1 MDDAYIRQTWS
12 LTKRELKHWY
22 RSRPQI
28 LMTFVMPLIWLTLF
42 GFAMSGFVS
51 SMGDIDYF
59 SFLAMGIVVMSAL
72 STAMNSGMSLVWDR
86 KFGFLDKLKVTPIPR
101 GIIPLARILSTAIK
115 TIIQSL
121 IMLGIALLLGLNLS
135 PDFSMMSFLII
146 ILVIVCTSMTFS
158 SVFVTIGLVIKNQD
172 VLMSVNVLLN
182 LPLMMA
188 SGLMFPTS
196 SFPNWLQVI
205 ANLNPLTYAADVI
218 RRVSIDIPNTLIS
231 IPSLSIGQDILVIVL
246 VAILF
251 TIFGMLFA
259 KRSLRAQ

>member
-1 MDDAYIRQTWS
+1 
-12 LTKRELKHWY
+12 
-22 RSRPQI
+22 
-28 LMTFVMPLIWLTLF
+28 
-42 GFAMSGFVS
+42 
-51 SMGDIDYF
+51 
-59 SFLAMGIVVMSAL
+59 
-72 STAMNSGMSLVWDR
+72 
-86 KFGFLDKLKVTPIPR
+86 
-101 GIIPLARILSTAIK
+101 
-115 TIIQSL
+115 
-121 IMLGIALLLGLNLS
+121 
-135 PDFSMMSFLII
+135 
-146 ILVIVCTSMTFS
+146 
-158 SVFVTIGLVIKNQD
+158 FVTIGLVIKNQD